1 MQNSVTLDSATSEPV
16 TLDSVSL
23 QDKWEKTA
31 GRVYITGSQALA
43 RLPML
48 QAERDRAA
56 GLNTAGF
63 ISGYRGSPLGGFDKT
78 LWQVRDYLKRHNIT
92 FQPGVNEDLGATA
105 VWGSQQVNVFEGA
118 KYDGV
123 FGLWYGKG
131 PGVDRTGDVFK
142 HANAF
147 GTSPYG
153 GVLAVAGDD
162 HACKSSTLPHQSDY
176 AFADAMMPV
185 LYPSGIQEMLDL
197 GLYGWAMSRFSGC
210 WVGFKAL
217 AEVMDSAISAN
228 LDQQRLEIIYP
239 TEFELPADGLNARWP
254 DRPLQQEA
262 RLLNYKLAAAQ
273 AFCRANRLDRIVIQ
287 PAQPRLGIVT
297 TGKSYLDVLQ
307 ALEDLGISH
316 ELAASLG
323 IGLYKVAMTWPLEPE
338 GIREFAQGLDEILV
352 IEEKR
357 GLIEDQLK
365 TQLYGWQ
372 DAKRPRVVGKRD
384 ERFAELVTPLSELT
398 PAMIARAIASRIQGF
413 YTSEQMQQRLAFLN
427 DKEAELAQPRA
438 LLERTPH
445 FCSGCPHNTST
456 TVPEGSRALG
466 GIGCHYMATW
476 MDRGTD
482 TFTQMG
488 GEGATWIGQAPFTD
502 NKHVFQ
508 NLGDGTYFH
517 SGLLAIRASV
527 AAGVNITYKILYN
540 DAVAMT
546 GGQPIDGTLTVQQ
559 ITHQLYGEGVRRIA
573 LVSDEPDKYPSRADF
588 ADGVTFHHRDDLA
601 AVQMEL
607 REIPGCTAMIYDQTC
622 AAEKRRRRKRGKM
635 SDPEQRVVINTEVCE
650 GCGDCGVQSNCLSL
664 LPEETERGR
673 KRSIDQSA
681 CNKDFSCVRGFCPSF
696 VTIKGGKLR
705 KPELVGTN
713 ASFPELPEPQLPQT
727 TQPYNILLTGV
738 GGTGV
743 VTVSALLGMAA
754 HLEGKGAGVLDQ
766 IGLAQKFGAVMSHIR
781 IAPSQEQ
788 IHTVR
793 IPAGETDLMIG
804 FDLMVG
810 ASEEALG
817 KLERQRSRVVVNNH
831 ETMPAAF
838 TRDPD
843 LQVPTEQMQ
852 QVICDTAVVGGSYC
866 LDATRLATRL
876 LGDGMAVNL
885 FCIGYAW
892 QRGLIPLS
900 RQSIERAIELNGA
913 SVEAN
918 KQAFLWGR
926 RAAFDLTRVE
936 TLVDPDAS
944 VQALKLLPS
953 LNQLIER
960 EMQHLR
966 EYQNE
971 ALAQR
976 YLDLVNQVREA
987 ELSLGKGSRLPLRLT
1002 GAVAEHYSKVL
1013 AYKDEYEVARQL
1025 ASASFRQQLAEQFEG
1040 EFELEFH
1047 LAPPLISRIDPATG
1061 RSRKRKFAGKRM
1073 LPLFR
1078 LLAGLRG
1085 LRGTVLDPFTYSA
1098 DRRLELRLIA
1108 EYEADIQLILTQ
1120 LSAANYDAAC
1130 ELAQLPAAIRGYGP
1144 VKEKAYAKAQA
1155 KRVELITRMNGSTDA
1170 GRTLDPYVQL
1180 HEVNA

>member
-1 MQNSVTLDSATSEPV
+1 MQETIT
-16 TLDSVSL
+16 L
-23 QDKWEKTA
+23 QDKWEKTS

-56 GLNTAGF
+56 GLNTGGF
-63 ISGYRGSPLGGFDKT
+63 ISGYRGSPLGNFDKT
-78 LWQVRDYLKRHNIT
+78 LWQIRDYLKQNNIT

-105 VWGSQQVNVFEGA
+105 VWGSQQVNIFEGA

-123 FGLWYGKG
+123 FALWYGKG
-131 PGVDRTGDVFK
+131 PGVDRTGDVLK

-147 GTSPYG
+147 GTTPHG

-162 HACKSSTLPHQSDY
+162 HASKSSTLPHQSDY
-176 AFADAMMPV
+176 AFMDAMIPV
-185 LYPSGIQEMLDL
+185 LYPSGIQEMLDY
-197 GLYGWAMSRFSGC
+197 GLYGWAMSRYSGC

-228 LDQQRLEIIYP
+228 LDQDRLEINIP
-239 TEFELPADGLNARWP
+239 TDFEMPEDGVNARWP
-254 DRPLQQEA
+254 DKPMQQEA
-262 RLLNYKLAAAQ
+262 RLHKYKIRAAQ
-273 AFCRANRLDRIVIQ
+273 AFCRTNKLDRIIIQ
-287 PAQPRLGIVT
+287 PEQPRLGIVT

-323 IGLYKVAMTWPLEPE
+323 IRLYKVAMPWPLEPE
-338 GIREFAQGLDEILV
+338 GMREFALGLDEILV

-365 TQLYGWQ
+365 EQLFSWQ
-372 DAKRPRVVGKRD
+372 DDKRPRVVGKKD
-384 ERFAELVTPLSELT
+384 DQNSELVTSLGELT
-398 PAMIARAIASRIQGF
+398 PAMIARAIAARMAPF
-413 YTSEQMQQRLAFLN
+413 YTSDQVSQRLNFLA

-456 TVPEGSRALG
+456 TLPDGSRALG

-502 NKHVFQ
+502 NNHVFQ

-527 AAGVNITYKILYN
+527 AADVNITYKVLYN

-559 ITHQLYGEGVRRIA
+559 ITHQLYGEGIRRIA
-573 LVSDEPDKYPSRADF
+573 IVSDEPDKYPSRSDF
-588 ADGVTFHHRDDLA
+588 ADGVTFHHRDDLN

-607 REIPGCTAMIYDQTC
+607 REIPGCTVMIFDQTC
-622 AAEKRRRRKRGKM
+622 AAEKRRRRKRGSM
-635 SDPEQRVVINTEVCE
+635 NDPEQRVVINSEICE

-696 VTIKGGKLR
+696 VTVKGGTLR
-705 KPELVGTN
+705 KPEAMASN
-713 ASFPELPEPQLPQT
+713 ISFPELPLPQLPDCS
-727 TQPYNILLTGV
+727 QPYNIMLTGV

-754 HLEGKGAGVLDQ
+754 HIEGKGAAVLDQ

-781 IAPSQEQ
+781 IANTQEQ

-793 IPAGETDLMIG
+793 IPAGESDLMIG

-817 KLERQRSRVVVNNH
+817 KLDRNRSCVVVNNH

-843 LQVPTEQMQ
+843 LQVPTDAMQ
-852 QVICDTAVVGGSYC
+852 QVIVDTAIEGGSHC
-866 LDATRLATRL
+866 LDATHLATAL

-885 FCIGYAW
+885 FCIGFAW
-892 QRGLIPLS
+892 QKGLIPLS
-900 RQSIERAIELNGA
+900 REAIIKAIELNGV
-913 SVEAN
+913 SVESN

-926 RAAFDLTRVE
+926 RAAFDLAAVE
-936 TLVDPDAS
+936 AVVTPDSA
-944 VQALKLLPS
+944 VQVVKMIPS
-953 LNQLIER
+953 LSDVIQR
-960 EMQHLR
+960 EMRHLTD
-966 EYQNE
+966 YQND

-976 YLDLVNQVREA
+976 YKTLVDQVQSAEKSLSKGNQ
-987 ELSLGKGSRLPLRLT
+987 LT
-1002 GAVAEHYSKVL
+1002 MAVAENYSKLL

-1025 ASASFRQQLAEQFEG
+1025 TSESFQQQLEAQFEG
-1040 EFELEFH
+1040 EFELEFN
-1047 LAPPLISRIDPATG
+1047 LAPPLISKINPATG
-1061 RSRKRKFAGKRM
+1061 RPRKRKFSSKI

-1078 LLAGLRG
+1078 QLAKMRSV
-1085 LRGTVLDPFTYSA
+1085 RGTPLDIFGYTA
-1098 DRRLELRLIA
+1098 DRRLERRLIS
-1108 EYEADIQLILTQ
+1108 EYERDIKQILSDLRPETYSDACA
-1120 LSAANYDAAC
+1120 LAA
-1130 ELAQLPAAIRGYGP
+1130 LPASIRGYGP
-1144 VKEKAYAKAQA
+1144 VKEAAYEKAQA
-1155 KRVELITRMNGSTDA
+1155 QRQTLLSHLSDPTQKST
-1170 GRTLDPYVQL
+1170 TQYQ
-1180 HEVNA
+1180 EVGA

>member
-1 MQNSVTLDSATSEPV
+1 MQQTIT
-16 TLDSVSL
+16 L
-23 QDKWEKTA
+23 QDKWEKQS
-31 GRVYITGSQALA
+31 GRVYLTGSQALA

-48 QAERDRAA
+48 QAERDRSA

-63 ISGYRGSPLGGFDKT
+63 ISGYRGSPLGHFDKT
-78 LWQVRDYLKRHNIT
+78 LWQIRDYLKQHNIT

-118 KYDGV
+118 RYDGV

-131 PGVDRTGDVFK
+131 PGVDRTGDVLK

-147 GTSPYG
+147 GTSPLG

-162 HACKSSTLPHQSDY
+162 HASKSSTLPHQSDY
-176 AFADAMMPV
+176 AFMDAMIPV
-185 LYPSGIQEMLDL
+185 LYPSGIQEMLDY
-197 GLYGWAMSRFSGC
+197 GLYGWAMSRYSGC
-210 WVGFKAL
+210 WVGMKAL

-228 LDQQRLEIIYP
+228 LDQARLEINTP
-239 TEFELPADGLNARWP
+239 TNFELPADGLNARWP
-254 DRPLQQEA
+254 DKPLQQEE
-262 RLLNYKLAAAQ
+262 RLHRYKIHAAQ
-273 AFCRANRLDRIVIQ
+273 AFCRTNRLDRTIIETST
-287 PAQPRLGIVT
+287 PRFGIVT

-316 ELAASLG
+316 QQAASLG
-323 IGLYKVAMTWPLEPE
+323 IRLYKVAMPWPLEPE
-338 GIREFAQGLDEILV
+338 GIHEFAQGLNEILV

-365 TQLYGWQ
+365 EQLYSWQ
-372 DAKRPRVVGKRD
+372 DRSSQPRIVGKRD
-384 ERFAELVTPLSELT
+384 DQNNELLTSLGELT
-398 PAMIARAIASRIQGF
+398 PAMIARAIAARIAPF
-413 YTSEQMQQRLAFLN
+413 YSSEQISSRLDFLTG
-427 DKEAELAQPRA
+427 KEAELAQPRA

-456 TVPEGSRALG
+456 TLPQGSRALG

-488 GEGATWIGQAPFTD
+488 GEGTTWIGQAPFTE
-502 NKHVFQ
+502 NNHVFQ

-517 SGLLAIRASV
+517 SGLLAIRAAV
-527 AAGVNITYKILYN
+527 ASGVNITYKVLYN

-559 ITHQLYGEGVRRIA
+559 ISHQLYGEGIRRIA
-573 LVSDEPDKYPSRADF
+573 LVSDEPNKYPSRADF
-588 ADGVTFHHRDDLA
+588 ADGVTFHHRDDLQ

-607 REIPGCTAMIYDQTC
+607 RELSGCTVMIYDQTC
-622 AAEKRRRRKRGKM
+622 AAEKRRRRKRNEM
-635 SDPEQRVVINTEVCE
+635 SDPDKRVVINPEICE

-664 LPEETERGR
+664 LPKETDRGR
-673 KRSIDQSA
+673 KRSIDQSS

-696 VTIKGGKLR
+696 VTVKGGTLR
-705 KPELVGTN
+705 KPEAVGSKLTF
-713 ASFPELPEPQLPQT
+713 AELPEPTLPSCST
-727 TQPYNILLTGV
+727 PYNIMLTGV

-754 HLEGKGAGVLDQ
+754 HIEGKGAGVLDQ

-781 IAPSQEQ
+781 IADTQEQ

-817 KLERQRSRVVVNNH
+817 KLDRQRSHVVVNNH

-843 LQVPTEQMQ
+843 IQVPTEAMQ
-852 QVICDTAVVGGSYC
+852 QVIRETAIANGSHC
-866 LDATRLATRL
+866 LDATQLATAL

-885 FCIGYAW
+885 FCIGFAW
-892 QRGLIPLS
+892 QKGLIPLRS
-900 RQSIERAIELNGA
+900 EAIEQAIELNGVA
-913 SVEAN
+913 IKAN

-926 RAAFDLTRVE
+926 RAAFDLQQ
-936 TLVDPDAS
+936 
-944 VQALKLLPS
+944 VQAIANPDPQVQAVKLMPS
-953 LNQLIER
+953 LNEVIER
-960 EMQHLR
+960 EMAHLR
-966 EYQNE
+966 DYQSD
-971 ALAQR
+971 ALARR
-976 YLDLVNQVREA
+976 YKALVDKVQQA
-987 ELSLGKGSRLPLRLT
+987 EKAQTNSSSLTLS
-1002 GAVAEHYSKVL
+1002 VAENYSKVL

-1025 ASASFRQQLAEQFEG
+1025 TSAQFRKQLEAQFEG
-1040 EFELEFH
+1040 DLELEFN
-1047 LAPPLISRIDPATG
+1047 LAPPLLSRINPTTG
-1061 RSRKRKFAGKRM
+1061 RPRKRLFSEKV

-1078 LLAGLRG
+1078 LLAKLRS
-1085 LRGTVLDPFTYSA
+1085 LRGTPLDLFGYST
-1098 DRRLELRLIA
+1098 DRRLERRLIS
-1108 EYEADIQLILTQ
+1108 EYEADIQQ
-1120 LSAANYDAAC
+1120 LLPSLNSYSHQDAC
-1130 ELAQLPAAIRGYGP
+1130 ELARLPAAIRGYGP
-1144 VKEKAYAKAQA
+1144 VKEAAYDKAQP
-1155 KRVELITRMNGSTDA
+1155 KRQELLARVSQTSDSQQQA
-1170 GRTLDPYVQL
+1170 PAL
-1180 HEVNA
+1180 

>member
-1 MQNSVTLDSATSEPV
+1 MKN
-16 TLDSVSL
+16 SVSL
-23 QDKWEKTA
+23 NDKWEKQS

-48 QAERDRAA
+48 QADRDRKA

-63 ISGYRGSPLGGFDKT
+63 ISGYRGSPLGNFDKT
-78 LWQVRDYLKRHNIT
+78 LWQIRDYLKQYNIT

-105 VWGSQQVNVFEGA
+105 VWGSQQVNIFEGA
-118 KYDGV
+118 RYDGV

-131 PGVDRTGDVFK
+131 PGVDRTGDVLK

-147 GTSPYG
+147 GTTPHG
-153 GVLAVAGDD
+153 GVLAIAGDD
-162 HACKSSTLPHQSDY
+162 HASKSSTLPHQSDY
-176 AFADAMMPV
+176 AFMDAMMPV
-185 LYPSGIQEMLDL
+185 LYPSGIQEMLDY
-197 GLYGWAMSRFSGC
+197 GLYGWAMSRYSGC
-210 WVGFKAL
+210 WVGMKAL

-228 LDQQRLEIIYP
+228 LDQDRLQIEIP
-239 TEFELPADGLNARWP
+239 ETFELPADGLNARWP
-254 DRPLQQEA
+254 DKPLQQEE
-262 RLLNYKLAAAQ
+262 RLHKYKIRAAQ
-273 AFCRANRLDRIVIQ
+273 AFCRHNRLDRTIIEPQ
-287 PAQPRLGIVT
+287 QPRFGIVT

-316 ELAASLG
+316 QQAAELG
-323 IGLYKVAMTWPLEPE
+323 IRLYKVAMPWPLEPE
-338 GIREFAQGLDEILV
+338 GIYEFADSLSEILV

-365 TQLYGWQ
+365 EQLYSWQ
-372 DAKRPRVVGKRD
+372 DRTGQQRPRIVGKRD
-384 ERFAELVTPLSELT
+384 ELGNELLTSLSELT
-398 PAMIARAIASRIQGF
+398 PAMIARAIAARIAPF
-413 YTSEQMQQRLAFLN
+413 HSSEQIDSRLSFLTE
-427 DKEAELAQPRA
+427 KESELAQPRA

-456 TVPEGSRALG
+456 VVPEGSRALG

-502 NKHVFQ
+502 NNHVFQ

-527 AAGVNITYKILYN
+527 AAGANITYKVLYN

-546 GGQPIDGTLTVQQ
+546 GGQPIDGQLTVQQ
-559 ITHQLYGEGVRRIA
+559 ISHQLFGEGVTRIA

-588 ADGVTFHHRDDLA
+588 ADGVTFHHRDDLQ

-622 AAEKRRRRKRGKM
+622 AAEKRRRRKKGEM
-635 SDPEQRVVINTEVCE
+635 VDPDKRVVINQEVCE

-664 LPEETERGR
+664 LPKETDRGR

-696 VTIKGGKLR
+696 VTVKGSKLR
-705 KPELVGTN
+705 KPEPLGTD
-713 ASFPELPEPQLPQT
+713 SHFPELPAPQVPT
-727 TQPYNILLTGV
+727 CDTPYNIMLTGV

-754 HLEGKGAGVLDQ
+754 HIEGKGAGVLDQ

-781 IAPSQEQ
+781 IAASQEQ

-817 KLERQRSRVVVNNH
+817 KLDRQRSQVVVNNH

-843 LQVPTEQMQ
+843 LEVPTAAME
-852 QVICDTAVVGGSYC
+852 QVIRDTAQPEQTYC
-866 LDATRLATRL
+866 LDATTLATNL
-876 LGDGMAVNL
+876 LGNGMAVNL
-885 FCIGYAW
+885 FCIGFAW
-892 QRGLIPLS
+892 QKGLIPL
-900 RQSIERAIELNGA
+900 QQDSIEQAIALNGVA
-913 SVEAN
+913 VKAN
-918 KQAFLWGR
+918 LQAFLWGR
-926 RAAFDLTRVE
+926 RAAHDQQQVE
-936 TLVDPDAS
+936 AIALPQPD
-944 VQALKLLPS
+944 VQPVKLMPS
-953 LNQLIER
+953 LNDVISR
-960 EMQHLR
+960 ETAHLTD
-966 EYQNE
+966 YQNS

-976 YLDLVNQVREA
+976 YRKLIDQIQAA
-987 ELSLGKGSRLPLRLT
+987 ESELGRGQQLSL
-1002 GAVAEHYSKVL
+1002 AVAENYSKVL

-1025 ASASFRQQLAEQFEG
+1025 SSEQFREQLEAQFEG
-1040 EFELEFH
+1040 EFELEFN
-1047 LAPPLISRIDPATG
+1047 LAPPLLSRINPATG
-1061 RSRKRKFAGKRM
+1061 RPKKRTFSART
-1073 LPLFR
+1073 LPLLRR
-1078 LLAGLRG
+1078 LASLKS
-1085 LRGTVLDPFTYSA
+1085 LRGTPLDLFGYSA
-1098 DRRLELRLIA
+1098 DRRLERRLIR
-1108 EYEADIQLILTQ
+1108 EYETDLKLVLANLAADTLKDCIQL
-1120 LSAANYDAAC
+1120 AR
-1130 ELAQLPAAIRGYGP
+1130 LPEQIRGYGP
-1144 VKEKAYAKAQA
+1144 VKDLAYDNAQPQRQHL
-1155 KRVELITRMNGSTDA
+1155 KELITSDLSTQQA
-1170 GRTLDPYVQL
+1170 T
-1180 HEVNA
+1180 A